1 MDWKGAD
8 LVIRR
13 RAAKQV
19 QTGWNRNQERYDK
32 RGEAI
37 RAAEALGLPY
47 TITAHSVIVGLPPKR
62 PLKPPKSL
70 KIPTVTA
77 SLKPVKRT
85 VMYAKPGK
93 GQVARVRRT
102 SREDIEW

>member
-8 LVIRR
+8 LVVRR
-13 RAAKQV
+13 KAGVQV
-19 QTGWNRNQERYDK
+19 QTTWNHNQERYDK

-47 TITAHSVIVGLPPKR
+47 TITPYSVIVGLPPKR
-62 PLKPPKSL
+62 PQRPVKPVVPELMK
-70 KIPTVTA
+70 
-77 SLKPVKRT
+77 KPVKRT